1 MKNLIELDF
10 DKSGY
15 QNEINRLYEFGKTMT
30 NVQSIIQE
38 LTKNEVSVFDLESI
52 NQWATQHYN
61 FSNVSAIMEL
71 NNLDVKYNYV
81 KGFLIKNSLDYL
93 EQFELTPK
101 GLYVP
106 TEAILDATKERYTTY
121 LKPELVGQYRNLKK
135 IENLLSSVDNRLL
148 QRMLVKTSTKV
159 FIDLKRFSAIQNSF
173 NNIHRL

>member
-1 MKNLIELDF
+1 M
-10 DKSGY
+10 
-15 QNEINRLYEFGKTMT
+15 
-30 NVQSIIQE
+30 
-38 LTKNEVSVFDLESI
+38 
-52 NQWATQHYN
+52 
-61 FSNVSAIMEL
+61 
-71 NNLDVKYNYV
+71 
-81 KGFLIKNSLDYL
+81 
-93 EQFELTPK
+93 
-101 GLYVP
+101 P